1 MWYLIIGVIVLFFI
15 FSSKKSVNNKE
26 DKIYDVGL
34 YFMDLEKQI
43 EESEYS
49 DTMRQFYYLAG
60 CASQGRVDELKE
72 IYKEADREDLFYK
85 LATEMKPK
93 IMKMAK
99 IAKEVDDAAIG
110 NDMKN
115 GESIGE
121 YQSRKLLNRKAFMAE
136 FNYFKNLDLNE
147 YLKTI

>member
-1 MWYLIIGVIVLFFI
+1 MWYLIIGVVILFFL
-15 FSSKKSVNNKE
+15 FSSKKSVINQE
-26 DKIYDVGL
+26 DKIQDVGL
-34 YFMDLEKQI
+34 YFMDLEKQV
-43 EESEYS
+43 EKSEHS
-49 DTMRQFYYLAG
+49 DTIQQFYYLTG
-60 CASQGRVDELKE
+60 CASQGRLDEIKE
-72 IYKEADREDLFYK
+72 IYKDANKEDLFYE

-99 IAKEVDDAAIG
+99 IAKEVDNTGIG

-121 YQSRKLLNRKAFMAE
+121 YQSRKLMKRKAFMDE

-147 YLKTI
+147 YLKRI